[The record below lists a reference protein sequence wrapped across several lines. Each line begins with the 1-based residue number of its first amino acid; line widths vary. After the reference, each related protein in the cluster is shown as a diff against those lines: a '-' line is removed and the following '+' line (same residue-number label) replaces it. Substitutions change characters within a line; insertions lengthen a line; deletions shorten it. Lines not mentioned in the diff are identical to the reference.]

1 MTGFRTGA
9 IDLREA
15 AVASA
20 LAGAVVVAL
29 GYASG
34 LGLPVRN
41 DAQATLEQPAPAP
54 QVAAP
59 ATTVP
64 PAANAPAMA
73 MPAPPSYAGASGGMA
88 GMDMGGA
95 RSGPTAAAIHP
106 APTPEAHDPA
116 PAPEQD
122 DPTCADLLAAL
133 PTSDLPLV
141 GPLIGPLTGSVT
153 GSVTGTVDGLVGG
166 LLGSGSTS
174 SLTGSLSGS
183 LAPVTD
189 LLTTPVAGG
198 EKSAP
203 PCLPGQTTTST
214 VATREATR

>member
-59 ATTVP
+59 ATTAP

-73 MPAPPSYAGASGGMA
+73 MPASPSYAGASGGMA

-95 RSGPTAAAIHP
+95 GTAPTPAPVHP

-133 PTSDLPLV
+133 PASDLPLV
-141 GPLIGPLTGSVT
+141 GPLTGPLA

-174 SLTGSLSGS
+174 SLTGTLSGS

-189 LLTTPVAGG
+189 LLTTPLAGG
-198 EKSAP
+198 DKSAP